1 MKTLAIALTLA
12 AFALSLSGDEDA
24 VRAAKEQKAKRKNST
39 SRVITNADLP
49 KAKGKVVDSGREMT
63 PVPPPPAESSLER
76 HEAAR
81 RAELVAVGQIAAA
94 NRLVQSIETELAS
107 IEKSYFDE
115 SDLDRRDS
123 EIVRRFEEAG
133 ERLRRA
139 REALEVLRQKPEPNS
154 EVPPETR

>member
-12 AFALSLSGDEDA
+12 VLAIPLAADEEA

-49 KAKGKVVDSGREMT
+49 KAKGRVVESGREMT
-63 PVPPPPAESSLER
+63 PVAPPPSEGSLER

-81 RAELVAVGQIAAA
+81 RAALLAAEQIAAA
-94 NRLVQSIETELAS
+94 ERLVQSIQVELAS

-123 EIVRRFEEAG
+123 EIVRRFEEAA

-139 REALEVLRQKPEPNS
+139 DEALEVLRMKPDP
-154 EVPPETR
+154 EVPPEN

>member
-12 AFALSLSGDEDA
+12 VLAIPLSGDEEA
-24 VRAAKEQKAKRKNST
+24 VRAAKEQKAKRKSST

-49 KAKGKVVDSGREMT
+49 KAKGKVVESAREMT
-63 PVPPPPAESSLER
+63 PVAPPSAEGSLER

-81 RAELVAVGQIAAA
+81 RAALLAAEQIAAA
-94 NRLVQSIETELAS
+94 ERLVQSIEIELAS

-123 EIVRRFEEAG
+123 EIVRRFEETA

-139 REALEVLRQKPEPNS
+139 REALEVLRPKPEPSS
-154 EVPPETR
+154 EVPPEKR

>member
-1 MKTLAIALTLA
+1 MKTLAIVLTLA
-12 AFALSLSGDEDA
+12 VLAIPLAADEEA

-49 KAKGKVVDSGREMT
+49 KAKGRVVESGREMT
-63 PVPPPPAESSLER
+63 PVAPPPSEGSLER

-81 RAELVAVGQIAAA
+81 RAALLAAEQIAAA
-94 NRLVQSIETELAS
+94 ERLVQSIQVELAS

-123 EIVRRFEEAG
+123 EIVRRFEEAA

-139 REALEVLRQKPEPNS
+139 DEALEVLRMKPDP
-154 EVPPETR
+154 EVPPEN